1 MTLAEK
7 YDAAVLLGEASVQKS
22 YYNEDYVTEE
32 LAEAVQDAL
41 ATTVAGSSIFVTYYQ
56 LVRSNVDDR
65 TNQSDN
71 VIEYDN
77 VHHAYFRILNFEM
90 KVQGSFQFNFLQD
103 PQRSTW
109 TGTAYTYPY
118 FKPNIGDYFTYE
130 VESGKLGL
138 FKVNNVTR
146 LGIRSA
152 TWSEISFELVKNPVD
167 ENDEYFK
174 HLLES
179 VTGTYYFDTE
189 AFLASNGA
197 LLTTEE
203 SENLARLILLRDNLI
218 QYYYSKFY
226 DHNYHHTFIR
236 PDGVHDPYMLEFW
249 YWLEEPCKNLYIPSR
264 LINHPREMNRS
275 IWFWFRYPDKPIKDP
290 LLKEYCI
297 DIWKNR
303 VWETTIN
310 SLINK
315 PYVLIHVNDGKH
327 EMKEYPLCN
336 WKERT
341 DRFGTIE
348 KQYLEDRVADT
359 SLLIEEILTTP
370 EKEPMDMF
378 YETPFLIYVADCVI
392 RKIKYKC

>member
-1 MTLAEK
+1 
-7 YDAAVLLGEASVQKS
+7 
-22 YYNEDYVTEE
+22 
-32 LAEAVQDAL
+32 
-41 ATTVAGSSIFVTYYQ
+41 
-56 LVRSNVDDR
+56 
-65 TNQSDN
+65 
-71 VIEYDN
+71 
-77 VHHAYFRILNFEM
+77 
-90 KVQGSFQFNFLQD
+90 
-103 PQRSTW
+103 
-109 TGTAYTYPY
+109 
-118 FKPNIGDYFTYE
+118 

-138 FKVNNVTR
+138 FKVNNVIR

-197 LLTTEE
+197 LLTTDE

-236 PDGVHDPYMLEFW
+236 PDGIHDPYMLEFW
-249 YWLEEPCKNLYIPSR
+249 YWLEEPRKNLYIPSR